1 MEKVNFVDGCR
12 RKNAWAYSTSK
23 GCVDVISGFRDRIEG
38 YTVFRTPACM
48 NTCRELRAPRASRYE
63 MGFIETCC
71 LTPPHHCRQR
81 LEIVALTVK
90 DFEFLANDEQVRI
103 YPDPTFVPKT
113 VDKLQR
119 RAPLVLDAFFPEHQ
133 EKNSVTTCPDQSE
146 HCVFITR
153 A

>member
-1 MEKVNFVDGCR
+1 MKWVSLKLAVLLLLTT
-12 RKNAWAYSTSK
+12 AA
-23 GCVDVISGFRDRIEG
+23 RD
-38 YTVFRTPACM
+38 
-48 NTCRELRAPRASRYE
+48 S
-63 MGFIETCC
+63 
-71 LTPPHHCRQR
+71 
-81 LEIVALTVK
+81 EIGALTVR
-90 DFEFLANDEQVRI
+90 DLEISANDEQVWI